1 MINQAPLFFQD
12 DKSYAVIIFIMTTNI
27 FVPFFGTHIYIQL
40 LYVKV
45 LLTFIFNLKR
55 NSGNGFLV
63 LAYRS

>member
-12 DKSYAVIIFIMTTNI
+12 DKNYAVIIFITTTNI

-45 LLTFIFNLKR
+45 LLTFSFNLKR
-55 NSGNGFLV
+55 NIGNGFLV